1 MQATKMVSGSR
12 IWVAWAGV
20 IVRWPRSVMAVCL
33 IVSGTFGIIAALSPR
48 DLSLTGMLGD
58 EDPEVV
64 AFTEVDRI
72 FGGDSLVVLF
82 LEGEPEDVRLATSA
96 VINGLTERFPAVEV
110 IGPADPQ
117 WMIDRGP
124 WLWPE
129 DVFNATVQAVS
140 GGAEGAA
147 IDAQLTTIDNFIR
160 DAVQPTGRAALL
172 RLDLPG
178 DSLDAMGQA
187 ISIVEIMPVVEEIL
201 AELDLPVTARYTGAM
216 MMFLESGDLLLKRL
230 AIITP
235 CTLVVIMVLL
245 LTIEPRLLRMIA
257 AGASLGM
264 SVVFALGFV
273 GAVTGE
279 ISIMSSVFAMI
290 LLGLTVD
297 FAIHLLVALRDAE
310 SHGLE
315 PEQAVRQAI
324 DYTGTAITLGAVSS
338 GLAFA
343 VLLFIPDKSAN
354 DVGLTGLVGL
364 VAGLVFMLSFLP
376 ASWLLIERRRIRK
389 GKHNDPSA
397 RLTLPGLASLVRI
410 SMSHP
415 RSLIAAGVGLA
426 IVGLAG
432 IQRYELEGDSDKLI
446 SRDVPSVQ
454 LALDI
459 AELYG
464 AGMTPFIAPVDSI
477 EEARRLARK
486 LIAIPEVAQV
496 SSVADYVL
504 ENINERSTRVA
515 AALAETDVANEYVAA
530 LRGRLARAMEV
541 GPITP
546 EQIPLQYAAGIIG
559 KDGEFAL
566 RIIPAKDETHA
577 DAIGSQISAIRE
589 VAPTATGM
597 PVLAR
602 IAIIGN
608 FDFTVVIIPSIFGV
622 VTFVLIIALRN
633 RRDVL
638 LALVPV
644 SIGTAITFGICFWF
658 GMQFDRLTSFIV
670 PVILGLGVD
679 DGIHVV
685 ERLRRYRVR
694 SAENIFASVESVGR
708 PIFLTTATTT
718 LSFAGLLF
726 SNHYSM
732 EALAKFMLIGV
743 PVCFLTSVT
752 IVPALSLLV
761 DRGIDPSPNDTS

>member
-1 MQATKMVSGSR
+1 M
-12 IWVAWAGV
+12 
-20 IVRWPRSVMAVCL
+20 
-33 IVSGTFGIIAALSPR
+33 
-48 DLSLTGMLGD
+48 
-58 EDPEVV
+58 
-64 AFTEVDRI
+64 
-72 FGGDSLVVLF
+72 
-82 LEGEPEDVRLATSA
+82 
-96 VINGLTERFPAVEV
+96 
-110 IGPADPQ
+110 
-117 WMIDRGP
+117 
-124 WLWPE
+124 
-129 DVFNATVQAVS
+129 
-140 GGAEGAA
+140 
-147 IDAQLTTIDNFIR
+147 
-160 DAVQPTGRAALL
+160 
-172 RLDLPG
+172 
-178 DSLDAMGQA
+178 
-187 ISIVEIMPVVEEIL
+187 
-201 AELDLPVTARYTGAM
+201 
-216 MMFLESGDLLLKRL
+216 
-230 AIITP
+230 
-235 CTLVVIMVLL
+235 
-245 LTIEPRLLRMIA
+245 
-257 AGASLGM
+257 
-264 SVVFALGFV
+264 
-273 GAVTGE
+273 
-279 ISIMSSVFAMI
+279 
-290 LLGLTVD
+290 
-297 FAIHLLVALRDAE
+297 
-310 SHGLE
+310 
-315 PEQAVRQAI
+315 RQAI
-324 DYTGTAITLGAVSS
+324 DYTGTAITLGAVST

-376 ASWLLIERRRIRK
+376 ASWLLIERRRRRK
-389 GKHNDPSA
+389 GNCGESPP
-397 RLTLPGLASLVRI
+397 RLNLPGLATAVQF

-415 RSLIAAGVGLA
+415 RSLITAGVGLA

-432 IQRYELEGDSDKLI
+432 IPRYELEGNLEKLI
-446 SRDVPSVQ
+446 SRDILSNE
-454 LALDI
+454 LAQDI
-459 AELYG
+459 AERYG

-477 EEARRLARK
+477 EEARRLSRE
-486 LIAIPEVAQV
+486 LIALPEVAQV

-504 ENINERSTRVA
+504 ENINERSTRIA
-515 AALAETDVANEYVAA
+515 AALAETDAATEHVAA
-530 LRGRLARAMEV
+530 LRARLARGMEV

-577 DAIGSQISAIRE
+577 DAIGNQISAIRE

-597 PVLAR
+597 PVLFR
-602 IAIIGN
+602 ISMIGD
-608 FDFTVVIIPSIFGV
+608 FDFTIVIIPSIFGV

-633 RRDVL
+633 WRDVL

-670 PVILGLGVD
+670 LVILGLGVD

-694 SAENIFASVESVGR
+694 STENIFASVESVGR

-752 IVPALSLLV
+752 IVPALALLV
-761 DRGIDPSPNDTS
+761 DRGVDPSPKDTS